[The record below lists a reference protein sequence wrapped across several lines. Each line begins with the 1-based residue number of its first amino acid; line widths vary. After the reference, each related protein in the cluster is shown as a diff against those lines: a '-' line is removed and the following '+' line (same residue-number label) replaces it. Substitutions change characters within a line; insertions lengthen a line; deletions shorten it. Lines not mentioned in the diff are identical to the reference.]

1 MPESGSLQ
9 QTIGPALAARAA
21 LLDPE
26 HRGAVRLF
34 NGHLEG
40 DPRYVVDAYGRTL
53 VVFHHPQPDAADDQ
67 ADLVATLRQH
77 YPWAQAILVKDRTGA
92 TEDARRGRL
101 AFVAPGSPGP
111 DTVVLEHGVRYAVDL
126 TLNQDAS
133 FYLDTRELRRWLIDH
148 SEGRTVLN
156 TFAYTGS
163 LGVAARAGGAARV
176 LHTDLKARFLQVA
189 KASYALNGF
198 AVDRKDF
205 QARDFW
211 SFVRGQKLQGARFD
225 CVVLDPPFFSATA
238 GGTLDLNQ
246 DLPRLIN
253 KLRPLVRSGGT
264 MVVVNNS
271 LFVSGA
277 EHMRALEALCEGGW
291 LSIEELIP
299 VPQDVTG
306 FPGTRVGQPPVDP
319 APFVHATK
327 IAVLKV
333 RHRTAEA

>member
-1 MPESGSLQ
+1 MPSSLLDA
-9 QTIGPALAARAA
+9 ALTARAPF
-21 LLDPE
+21 LDTE
-26 HRGAVRLF
+26 HRGAIRLF

-40 DPRYVVDAYGRTL
+40 NPRCVIDAYGRTL
-53 VVFHHPQPDAADDQ
+53 VVFHQPAPDQPDDLNT
-67 ADLVATLRQH
+67 LVATLQRH
-77 YPWAQAILVKDRTGA
+77 FPWAQTILLKDRSA
-92 TEDARRGRL
+92 TTDEARRGRL
-101 AFVAPGSPGP
+101 LFQAPGTTGP
-111 DTVVLEHGVRYAVDL
+111 DTVVQEHGVSYAIDL

-133 FYLDTRELRRWLIDH
+133 FYLDTRELRRWLIAN
-148 SEGRTVLN
+148 SEGKTVLN

-198 AVDRKDF
+198 AVDHKDF

-211 SFVRGQKLQGARFD
+211 SFVKGQKLQGASFD
-225 CVVLDPPFFSATA
+225 CVVLDPPFYASTQ
-238 GGTLDLNQ
+238 GGTLDLNH

-253 KLRPLVRSGGT
+253 KLRPLVRSGGSL
-264 MVVVNNS
+264 VVVNNS

-277 EHMRALEALCEGGW
+277 DHVQALEALCASGW
-291 LSIEELIP
+291 LSIEEIIP

-306 FPGTRVGQPPVDP
+306 FPETRRGDPPADP

-333 RHRTAEA
+333 LHKSAAT